1 MYLIF
6 DYKYVL
12 HTTTRYLL
20 TENFYFMKSIL
31 YANAIQKTRT
41 FTTYLNLYTS
51 STYSYCYSGHEKLM
65 IIRVDHLFHYSRFME
80 WFMSSHSIIWKIT
93 IVAWVDVNKV
103 KEMKKWLPLTS
114 LSYLDSIRNLEIFIN
129 DYRLFW
135 DGHAD
140 CRANAIFRYMYMFIV
155 YMSVKSYC
163 TVGR

>member
-1 MYLIF
+1 MRYKKLELLPHTLIF
-6 DYKYVL
+6 I
-12 HTTTRYLL
+12 LL
-20 TENFYFMKSIL
+20 VPTATVIQAMRNWWLSEWIICFITVDLWNDLCHPIPLYEKSL
-31 YANAIQKTRT
+31 
-41 FTTYLNLYTS
+41 S
-51 STYSYCYSGHEKLM
+51 
-65 IIRVDHLFHYSRFME
+65 
-80 WFMSSHSIIWKIT
+80 